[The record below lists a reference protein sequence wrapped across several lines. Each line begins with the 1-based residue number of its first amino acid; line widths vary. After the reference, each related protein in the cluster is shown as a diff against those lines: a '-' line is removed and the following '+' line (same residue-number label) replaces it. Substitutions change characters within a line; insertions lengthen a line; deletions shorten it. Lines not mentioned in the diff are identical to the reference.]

1 MGLHLIMKTHD
12 YHLLMQQLLPLC
24 LQGLMGV
31 EPQMAIM
38 QLNHVFHCICV
49 KVWNLNEIESLRE
62 NVVVIVYLME
72 K

>member
-1 MGLHLIMKTHD
+1 
-12 YHLLMQQLLPLC
+12 
-24 LQGLMGV
+24 
-31 EPQMAIM
+31 MAIM
-38 QLNHVFHCICV
+38 QLSHVFHCICV